1 MPIALRLFRVNYLI
15 PLTDY
20 KYCSNA
26 NAVIA
31 NKTDIEMDIAI
42 LHVFR
47 YEQYF
52 AVIGTHYTIQIAL
65 SVDDMKIDIICY

>member
-47 YEQYF
+47 YE
-52 AVIGTHYTIQIAL
+52 
-65 SVDDMKIDIICY
+65 